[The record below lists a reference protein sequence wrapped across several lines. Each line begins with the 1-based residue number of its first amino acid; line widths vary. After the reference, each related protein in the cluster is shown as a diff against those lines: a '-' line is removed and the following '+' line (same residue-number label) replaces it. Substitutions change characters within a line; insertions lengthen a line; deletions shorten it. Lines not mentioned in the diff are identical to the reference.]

1 MDRAY
6 TNWQEGHDLSP
17 QQTTGHDGALVDEE
31 AANEVEGQAGATLG
45 HRWGKRSRRHGCRRG
60 KNRNQQE
67 PIPAGSGQDQIQGT
81 AESSPMTAIKREA
94 STVHFWTNATPATLF
109 GFSSNAEI
117 LATNI
122 ANETRNRSTA
132 EPLFQTDHYQEVYR
146 PVEEGESPFDPNMS
160 DLRAT
165 AILGGFVGRR
175 GDVGKKRKNWVRERY
190 IFAKE
195 DEELVVSGEK
205 GRDKVNNNPTSD
217 QIGDQKELTSDGMKK
232 WEWYGKKLRKD
243 AARDAKKAAKREA
256 IGRGGVS
263 SRYGN
268 LVANGRNKKPLREIE
283 AGSARYDHGG
293 FQDTDDYYAE
303 PAPDLKNFS
312 LDARFFEPGVE
323 PGDD

>member
-1 MDRAY
+1 MVRAY
-6 TNWQEGHDLSP
+6 TNWQEGHDLFP
-17 QQTTGHDGALVDEE
+17 QQTTGYDGALVDEE

-45 HRWGKRSRRHGCRRG
+45 HRWGKRIRRHGCRRG

-67 PIPAGSGQDQIQGT
+67 PIPAGSGQDQIQET
-81 AESSPMTAIKREA
+81 AESSPMTAIKRKA

-109 GFSSNAEI
+109 GLTSNAET

-146 PVEEGESPFDPNMS
+146 PVEEGESPFDPDMS
-160 DLRAT
+160 YLRAT

-175 GDVGKKRKNWVRERY
+175 GDVGKKRKDWVREKY

-243 AARDAKKAAKREA
+243 TAKDAKKAAKREA

-312 LDARFFEPGVE
+312 LDARFFESGVE

>member
-1 MDRAY
+1 
-6 TNWQEGHDLSP
+6 
-17 QQTTGHDGALVDEE
+17 
-31 AANEVEGQAGATLG
+31 
-45 HRWGKRSRRHGCRRG
+45 
-60 KNRNQQE
+60 
-67 PIPAGSGQDQIQGT
+67 
-81 AESSPMTAIKREA
+81 
-94 STVHFWTNATPATLF
+94 
-109 GFSSNAEI
+109 
-117 LATNI
+117 
-122 ANETRNRSTA
+122 
-132 EPLFQTDHYQEVYR
+132 
-146 PVEEGESPFDPNMS
+146 MS
-160 DLRAT
+160 YLRAT

-175 GDVGKKRKNWVRERY
+175 GDVGKKRKDWVREKY

-243 AARDAKKAAKREA
+243 TAKDAKKAAKREA

-312 LDARFFEPGVE
+312 LDARFFESGVE

>member
-1 MDRAY
+1 MVRAY
-6 TNWQEGHDLSP
+6 TNWQEGHDLFP
-17 QQTTGHDGALVDEE
+17 QQTTGYDGALVDEE

-45 HRWGKRSRRHGCRRG
+45 HRWGKRIRRHGCRRG

-67 PIPAGSGQDQIQGT
+67 PIPAGSGQDQIQET

-109 GFSSNAEI
+109 GFSSNAET

-146 PVEEGESPFDPNMS
+146 PVEEGESPFDPDMS
-160 DLRAT
+160 YLRAT

-175 GDVGKKRKNWVRERY
+175 GDVGKKRKDWVREKY

-243 AARDAKKAAKREA
+243 TAKDARKAAKREA

-312 LDARFFEPGVE
+312 LDARFFESGVE

>member
-31 AANEVEGQAGATLG
+31 AANEVEGQAGAKLG

-146 PVEEGESPFDPNMS
+146 PVEEGESPFDPDMS
-160 DLRAT
+160 YLRAT

-217 QIGDQKELTSDGMKK
+217 QIGDQKELTSNGMKK

-243 AARDAKKAAKREA
+243 AARDAKKGAKREA
-256 IGRGGVS
+256 VGRGGVF
-263 SRYGN
+263 SRYDN
-268 LVANGRNKKPLREIE
+268 LVAIGRNKKPLRDIE
-283 AGSARYDHGG
+283 VGSTRYDHGG
-293 FQDTDDYYAE
+293 FQDTDDYYAG

-312 LDARFFEPGVE
+312 LDVRVFEPGVE
-323 PGDD
+323 PGAD

>member
-6 TNWQEGHDLSP
+6 TNWQE
-17 QQTTGHDGALVDEE
+17 GHDGALVDEE

-146 PVEEGESPFDPNMS
+146 PVEEGESPFDPDMS
-160 DLRAT
+160 YLRAT

-217 QIGDQKELTSDGMKK
+217 QIGDQKELTSNGMKK

>member
-1 MDRAY
+1 MLSASEMTRCSKMTVRANSY
-6 TNWQEGHDLSP
+6 H
-17 QQTTGHDGALVDEE
+17 
-31 AANEVEGQAGATLG
+31 LG
-45 HRWGKRSRRHGCRRG
+45 LGERWSKRSRRHGCRRG

-67 PIPAGSGQDQIQGT
+67 PIPAGSGQDQIQET

-132 EPLFQTDHYQEVYR
+132 KPLFQTDHYQEVYR
-146 PVEEGESPFDPNMS
+146 PVEEGESPFDPDMS
-160 DLRAT
+160 YLRAT

-217 QIGDQKELTSDGMKK
+217 QIGDQKELTSNGMKK

>member
-1 MDRAY
+1 MVRAY
-6 TNWQEGHDLSP
+6 TNWQEGHDLFP
-17 QQTTGHDGALVDEE
+17 QQTTGYDGALVDEE

-45 HRWGKRSRRHGCRRG
+45 HRWGKRIRRHGCRRG

-67 PIPAGSGQDQIQGT
+67 PIPAGSGQDQIQET

-146 PVEEGESPFDPNMS
+146 PVEEGESPFDPDMS
-160 DLRAT
+160 YLRAT

-217 QIGDQKELTSDGMKK
+217 QIGDQKELTSNGMKK

-312 LDARFFEPGVE
+312 LDARFFESGVE

>member
-1 MDRAY
+1 MVRAY
-6 TNWQEGHDLSP
+6 TNWQEGHDLFP
-17 QQTTGHDGALVDEE
+17 QQTTGYDGALVDEE

-45 HRWGKRSRRHGCRRG
+45 HRWGKRIRRHGCRRG

-67 PIPAGSGQDQIQGT
+67 PIPAGSGQDQIQET

-109 GFSSNAEI
+109 GFSSNAET

-146 PVEEGESPFDPNMS
+146 PVEEGESPFDPDMS
-160 DLRAT
+160 YLRAT

-175 GDVGKKRKNWVRERY
+175 GDVGKKRKDWVREKY

-205 GRDKVNNNPTSD
+205 GRDKVHNNPTSD

-243 AARDAKKAAKREA
+243 TAKDAKKAAKREA

-312 LDARFFEPGVE
+312 LDARFFESGVE

>member
-1 MDRAY
+1 MVRAY
-6 TNWQEGHDLSP
+6 TNWQEGHDLFP
-17 QQTTGHDGALVDEE
+17 QQTTGYDGALVDEE

-45 HRWGKRSRRHGCRRG
+45 HRWGKRIRRHGCRRG

-67 PIPAGSGQDQIQGT
+67 PIPAGSGQDQIQEI

-109 GFSSNAEI
+109 GFSSNAET

-146 PVEEGESPFDPNMS
+146 PVEEGESPFDPDMS
-160 DLRAT
+160 YLRAT

-175 GDVGKKRKNWVRERY
+175 GDVGKKRKDWVREKY

-243 AARDAKKAAKREA
+243 TAKDARKAAKREA

-312 LDARFFEPGVE
+312 LDARFFESGVE